1 MIREDEA
8 DDDRVVC
15 KIVTDPVEI
24 IFLCFRPN
32 GEILSYTLYKQ
43 NDRVSQYLFSPLFM
57 IIKLSADGDD
67 NDHSWQRETIHL
79 QGFDA
84 QVS

>member
-8 DDDRVVC
+8 DDDRVVW

-57 IIKLSADGDD
+57 IIKLS
-67 NDHSWQRETIHL
+67 SRQMVTTMTIPGSERQFTFKGLMHR
-79 QGFDA
+79 
-84 QVS
+84 